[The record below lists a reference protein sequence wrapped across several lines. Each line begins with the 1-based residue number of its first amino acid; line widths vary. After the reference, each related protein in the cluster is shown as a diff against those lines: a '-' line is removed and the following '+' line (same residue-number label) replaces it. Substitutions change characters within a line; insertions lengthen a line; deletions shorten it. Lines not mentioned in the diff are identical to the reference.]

1 MLGMG
6 KGWGGLGEIGPLGG
20 RENQVDSGMHDDPDI
35 LVVLTTA
42 RTEFEAQTLAEALR
56 ARGIR
61 AEVFATAASSLQW
74 EAGFTDPIKVMVRRA
89 DVGDA
94 EQVRAALK
102 MDSVDIDW
110 DEVDTGAEAEQD
122 DAAPKK
128 SAQVTVFLIG
138 LFFVMGLV
146 SLIAVVLASGLTA
159 VIYIEVLDV
168 EERTPVPAYV
178 GWSVGAVVFALLWR
192 ASRKVRDEA
201 RGKRDV
207 E

>member
-1 MLGMG
+1 MQGSDSLCAA
-6 KGWGGLGEIGPLGG
+6 
-20 RENQVDSGMHDDPDI
+20 REWEQDSMSEHDPDM

-42 RTEFEAQTLAEALR
+42 RTEFEAQTLAEAVR

-89 DVGDA
+89 DVA
-94 EQVRAALK
+94 EAEKVRAALK

-122 DAAPKK
+122 DAPAKK
-128 SAQVTVFLIG
+128 SAQVTVFVTG
-138 LFFVMGLV
+138 LFFAMIIVATIAGLFASGITGV
-146 SLIAVVLASGLTA
+146 IMVHALEHEGHTSVPMYVGCVASVVVL
-159 VIYIEVLDV
+159 
-168 EERTPVPAYV
+168 
-178 GWSVGAVVFALLWR
+178 ALLWR
-192 ASRKVRDEA
+192 GSRKVREEASGKTAA
-201 RGKRDV
+201 RG